1 MRRRQTH
8 MRQRDAGSVLQ
19 GKPFRPS
26 DNSPFRR
33 HLHLKKMRHTDPYS
47 ALFSFII
54 YTVSQNATVF
64 TQKKRDRRARS
75 LFKAIRM
82 ITQPW
87 QPQQP

>member
-19 GKPFRPS
+19 GKPFRPP
-26 DNSPFRR
+26 DNSPFRQ
-33 HLHLKKMRHTDPYS
+33 HLHLMKMRHTDPYS
-47 ALFSFII
+47 ALFSLII
-54 YTVSQNATVF
+54 YTVRQNATVF
-64 TQKKRDRRARS
+64 VQKEGSQKRS
-75 LFKAIRM
+75 LFKAICM